1 MKNLETEYKD
11 QISAEVP
18 DLWGRIEAGIDEI
31 EAKKDA
37 SKEAFTTE
45 ANATTITGD
54 SKEKKDNITYFNKN
68 KGTIAKIL
76 AAVAC
81 LLIAVIAIR
90 GGVLRNFGN
99 MSKSAQSEVAMEATE
114 SATAENSYMEEATEA
129 PIEKNADASKDLNLT
144 PIEEATA
151 NAEPST
157 DGKDSDTATTDELS
171 PDEKNAIITAL
182 SLIGFENVSEIKKE
196 TMLDADIAK
205 ANEILPEGEAHYMI
219 SFINEETSE
228 ECIALYTYSEGV
240 ATFYIIEPK
249 EPSDYVLYLK

>member
-18 DLWGRIEAGIDEI
+18 DLWGRIEAGIGEI

-37 SKEAFTTE
+37 SKEAPTTE
-45 ANATTITGD
+45 ANATTITGA
-54 SKEKKDNITYFNKN
+54 SIEKKDNITYFNKN

-114 SATAENSYMEEATEA
+114 SATTENSYAEEATEA
-129 PIEKNADASKDLNLT
+129 PIENNA
-144 PIEEATA
+144 
-151 NAEPST
+151 
-157 DGKDSDTATTDELS
+157 DELS

-228 ECIALYTYSEGV
+228 ECIGLYTYSEGV

-249 EPSDYVLYLK
+249 KPSDYVLYLK

>member
-11 QISAEVP
+11 QVSAEVP

-37 SKEAFTTE
+37 SKEAPTTE
-45 ANATTITGD
+45 ANATTITGA
-54 SKEKKDNITYFNKN
+54 SIEKKDNITYFNKN

-90 GGVLRNFGN
+90 GGVLSNFVN

-114 SATAENSYMEEATEA
+114 SATTENSYAEEATEA
-129 PIEKNADASKDLNLT
+129 PIENNA
-144 PIEEATA
+144 
-151 NAEPST
+151 
-157 DGKDSDTATTDELS
+157 DELS

-219 SFINEETSE
+219 SFKNEETSE
-228 ECIALYTYSEGV
+228 ECIGLYTYSEGV

>member
-31 EAKKDA
+31 EAKKEA
-37 SKEAFTTE
+37 STKETKD
-45 ANATTITGD
+45 NTIT
-54 SKEKKDNITYFNKN
+54 SASVEKKDNITYFNKN

-81 LLIAVIAIR
+81 LLIAVVAIR

-114 SATAENSYMEEATEA
+114 SVTESAIAENSYAEEAAEA
-129 PIEKNADASKDLNLT
+129 PVKNEVEASKDFNFA
-144 PIEEATA
+144 PIEEATSA
-151 NAEPST
+151 AEPST
-157 DGKDSDTATTDELS
+157 DGKDDDIATTDILS
-171 PDEKNAIITAL
+171 PDEENAIITAL
-182 SLIGFENVSEIKKE
+182 SIIGFENVSEIKKE
-196 TMLDADIAK
+196 TMSDADITK
-205 ANEILPEGEAHYMI
+205 ANEILPEGKAHYMI
-219 SFINEETSE
+219 SFKNEETSE
-228 ECIALYTYSEGV
+228 ECIGLYTYSEGV

>member
-37 SKEAFTTE
+37 SKEAPTPE
-45 ANATTITGD
+45 ANATTITGA
-54 SKEKKDNITYFNKN
+54 SIEKKDNITYFNKN
-68 KGTIAKIL
+68 KGTIAKNL

-81 LLIAVIAIR
+81 LLIAVVAIR
-90 GGVLRNFGN
+90 GGVLRNFGS
-99 MSKSAQSEVAMEATE
+99 MSESAQSEVAMEATE
-114 SATAENSYMEEATEA
+114 TATTENSYAEETSEA
-129 PIEKNADASKDLNLT
+129 PIESDADGSKDYSFAPT
-144 PIEEATA
+144 EEAA
-151 NAEPST
+151 SNAEPST
-157 DGKDSDTATTDELS
+157 DDKDDGTSATDELS
-171 PDEKNAIITAL
+171 PDEKDAIITAL

>member
-37 SKEAFTTE
+37 SKEASTTE
-45 ANATTITGD
+45 ANATTITGA
-54 SKEKKDNITYFNKN
+54 SIEKKDNITYFNKN

-99 MSKSAQSEVAMEATE
+99 KSKSAQSEVAMEATE
-114 SATAENSYMEEATEA
+114 SVTTENSYAEETTEA
-129 PIEKNADASKDLNLT
+129 APT
-144 PIEEATA
+144 
-151 NAEPST
+151 AEPST
-157 DGKDSDTATTDELS
+157 GDKDSDTAATDELS

-228 ECIALYTYSEGV
+228 ECIALYTYNEGV
-240 ATFYIIEPK
+240 ATFYIVEPK

>member
-37 SKEAFTTE
+37 SKEASTTE
-45 ANATTITGD
+45 ANATTITGA
-54 SKEKKDNITYFNKN
+54 SIEKKDNITYFNKN

-114 SATAENSYMEEATEA
+114 SATTENSYAEEATEA
-129 PIEKNADASKDLNLT
+129 PIENNA
-144 PIEEATA
+144 
-151 NAEPST
+151 
-157 DGKDSDTATTDELS
+157 DELS

-196 TMLDADIAK
+196 TMLDSDIAK

>member
-37 SKEAFTTE
+37 SKEASTTE
-45 ANATTITGD
+45 ANATTITGA
-54 SKEKKDNITYFNKN
+54 SIEKKDNITYFNKN

-114 SATAENSYMEEATEA
+114 SATTENSYMEEATEA
-129 PIEKNADASKDLNLT
+129 PIENSA
-144 PIEEATA
+144 
-151 NAEPST
+151 
-157 DGKDSDTATTDELS
+157 DELS

-228 ECIALYTYSEGV
+228 ECIGLYTYSEGV

>member
-31 EAKKDA
+31 EAKKGA
-37 SKEAFTTE
+37 SKEAPTTE
-45 ANATTITGD
+45 ANATTITGA
-54 SKEKKDNITYFNKN
+54 SIEKKDNITYFNKN

-114 SATAENSYMEEATEA
+114 STTTENSYMEETTEA
-129 PIEKNADASKDLNLT
+129 PIENNA
-144 PIEEATA
+144 
-151 NAEPST
+151 
-157 DGKDSDTATTDELS
+157 DELS

-196 TMLDADIAK
+196 TMLDTDITK
-205 ANEILPEGEAHYMI
+205 ANEILPEGKAHYMI
-219 SFINEETSE
+219 SFKNEETNE
-228 ECIALYTYSEGV
+228 ECIGLYTYSEGV

-249 EPSDYVLYLK
+249 EPSDYMLYLK